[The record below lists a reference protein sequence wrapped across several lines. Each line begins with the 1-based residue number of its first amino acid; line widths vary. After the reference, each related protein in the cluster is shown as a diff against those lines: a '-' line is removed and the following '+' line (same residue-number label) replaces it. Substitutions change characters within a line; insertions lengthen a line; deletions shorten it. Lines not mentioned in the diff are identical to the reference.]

1 MQDDR
6 LDASLSH
13 ALVRLFRLQNRLH
26 SRGLRDTGLSAE
38 QAHVLSVLWIRG
50 PMTMGALQ
58 KQLSL
63 SSATLTGAIDRMA
76 ADRLV
81 RRVPS
86 PGDKRAVV
94 LEATTTAKQRAQIEA
109 AIDAGEARCF
119 RALGKRDRAELLRL
133 LALCADDVEP
143 DAAAR

>member
-13 ALVRLFRLQNRLH
+13 ALVRLFRLQNRLY
-26 SRGLRDTGLSAE
+26 SRELRAVGLSAE
-38 QAHVLSVLWIRG
+38 QAHLLSVLWVRG
-50 PMTMGALQ
+50 AMTMGALQ
-58 KQLSL
+58 KQLAL
-63 SSATLTGAIDRMA
+63 SSATLTGAIDRMEV
-76 ADRLV
+76 DGLV

-86 PGDKRAVV
+86 PDDKRAFV
-94 LEATTTAKQRAQIEA
+94 LEARTTAKRRAQIEA

-119 RALGKRDRAELLRL
+119 RALGKRERTELLRL
-133 LALCADDVEP
+133 LARCAAELEP

>member
-6 LDASLSH
+6 LDTSLSH
-13 ALVRLFRLQNRLH
+13 AMVRMFRLQNRVH
-26 SRGLRDTGLSAE
+26 SRALREVGLSAE
-38 QAHVLSVLWIRG
+38 QAHVLSVLWLRG

-58 KQLSL
+58 KQLAL
-63 SSATLTGAIDRMA
+63 SSATLTGAIDRME
-76 ADRLV
+76 ADGVV

-86 PGDKRAVV
+86 ADDKRAFV
-94 LEATTTAKQRAQIEA
+94 LEARTTAKQRAQIEA

-119 RALGKRDRAELLRL
+119 RALGKRERGELLRL
-133 LALCADDVEP
+133 LALCAADLEP